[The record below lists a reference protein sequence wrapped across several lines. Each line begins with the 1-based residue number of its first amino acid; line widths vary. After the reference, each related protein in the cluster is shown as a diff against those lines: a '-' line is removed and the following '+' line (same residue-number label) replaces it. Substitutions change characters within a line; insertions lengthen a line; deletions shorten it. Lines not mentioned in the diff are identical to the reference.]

1 MSAFVPLPLG
11 QRIPGSVHS
20 VSCSLPTMRAV
31 TGYEE
36 KNPDITRQLTS
47 GYPRFL
53 VHPFARQLA
62 EKHQQAGRTLWL
74 TSSARMAGELAQ
86 YLGAHSASSG
96 QAGFLLRQGYGG
108 QAGQAHSTGSSG
120 SPQAG
125 QAAAQIFAA
134 GDLNGVSHPESAE
147 LAARAKAF
155 LQNVGGFL
163 SSREAEDHLVR
174 LGVLPAAAPETHFA
188 GDAAAEVKRHLR
200 PAFPGVDDT
209 DFFLASS
216 GMNAVYASFRALAEL
231 QAGYGRTI
239 WIQLGW
245 LYLDTIAILK
255 KFTATPGDYLY
266 LHDVFD
272 RAVIERLFT
281 EHGRRIAGIVTEV
294 PTNPLIQ
301 TPDLP
306 WLAALARRHSIA
318 LILDPTVA
326 SAFNVNLVP
335 YADIV
340 TTSLTKY
347 AASEGDVIAGVAVVN
362 PASPHAAR
370 LRTKLTTLLEPVYP
384 RDLARLAAQIG
395 KTEALLARVHDN
407 VPRVVAFLESHPAV
421 RDVFWA
427 RRAESRVNFD
437 RMARA
442 PGAVGAMI
450 SFTLRGPLE
459 KFYDRLRL
467 PKGPSF
473 GMTTTLICPFMFLAH
488 YDLVTSEAGRAE
500 LAASGLDPNLL
511 RLSVGT
517 EPVEDIIAALA
528 EALE

>member
-20 VSCSLPTMRAV
+20 VSCSLPTMRAIV
-31 TGYEE
+31 GYEE
-36 KNPDITRQLTS
+36 KSPDITRHLTS

-53 VHPFARQLA
+53 VHPLARQLA
-62 EKHQQAGRTLWL
+62 EKYRPAGRALWL

-86 YLGAHSASSG
+86 HLGSHSTGSGQAHSTDSTSSP

-108 QAGQAHSTGSSG
+108 QAGQAG
-120 SPQAG
+120 
-125 QAAAQIFAA
+125 AQVFAD
-134 GDLNGVSHPESAE
+134 GTLNGVSHPENAE
-147 LAARAKAF
+147 LATRAKTF

-174 LGVLPAAAPETHFA
+174 LGALPAAAPETLFP
-188 GDAAAEVKRHLR
+188 GDTAAEVKRRLR
-200 PAFPGVDDT
+200 PAFPGAGDN
-209 DFFLASS
+209 DFFPASS
-216 GMNAVYASFRALAEL
+216 GMNAIYAAFRAMAEL
-231 QAGYGRTI
+231 QAGYGRTV

-255 KFTATPGDYLY
+255 KFTAPGDYIY
-266 LHDVFD
+266 ARDVFD
-272 RAVIERLFT
+272 HTALERLFV
-281 EHGRRIAGIVTEV
+281 EHGRRIAGIITEV

-301 TPDLP
+301 TPDMP
-306 WLAALARRHSIA
+306 WLVALARRHGAA

-326 SAFNVNLVP
+326 SAFNVNLLP
-335 YADIV
+335 YADVV

-347 AASEGDVIAGVAVVN
+347 AASEGDIIAGVAVVN

-370 LRTKLTTLLEPVYP
+370 LRAKLSALLEPVYP

-395 KTEALLARVHDN
+395 KAEDLLARAHDN
-407 VPRVVAFLESHPAV
+407 VPRVVAFLEKHPAV

-427 RRAESRVNFD
+427 RRAESRSNFE
-437 RMARA
+437 RVARA

-500 LAASGLDPNLL
+500 LAASGIDPNLL

>member
-1 MSAFVPLPLG
+1 
-11 QRIPGSVHS
+11 
-20 VSCSLPTMRAV
+20 MRAV
-31 TGYEE
+31 VGYEE
-36 KNPDITRQLTS
+36 KYPDITRHLTS
-47 GYPRFL
+47 GYPRFV

-62 EKHQQAGRTLWL
+62 QKLTEKHRLGGRTLWL
-74 TSSARMAGELAQ
+74 TSSARMASELAQ
-86 YLGAHSASSG
+86 YLGSG
-96 QAGFLLRQGYGG
+96 
-108 QAGQAHSTGSSG
+108 
-120 SPQAG
+120 
-125 QAAAQIFAA
+125 AQIFAA
-134 GDLNGVSHPESAE
+134 DGLNGVSHLESTE
-147 LAARAKAF
+147 LATRAKTF

-174 LGVLPAAAPETHFA
+174 FGALPAAAPEILFA

-200 PAFPGVDDT
+200 PAFPGADDT

-216 GMNAVYASFRALAEL
+216 GMNAVYAAFRALAEL
-231 QAGYGRTI
+231 QAGYGRAV

-255 KFTATPGDYLY
+255 KFTSPGDYIY
-266 LHDVFD
+266 ARDVFD
-272 RAVIERLFT
+272 RAALERLFT
-281 EHGRRIAGIVTEV
+281 EHGRRIAGIITEV

-306 WLAALARRHSIA
+306 WLAALARRHGAA

-326 SAFNVNLVP
+326 SAFNVNLLP
-335 YADIV
+335 YADVI

-347 AASEGDVIAGVAVVN
+347 AAHEGDVIAGVAVVN

-370 LRTKLTTLLEPVYP
+370 LRTKLPALLEPVYP
-384 RDLARLAAQIG
+384 RDLARLAVQIG
-395 KTEALLARVHDN
+395 KTEALLARVHDS

-427 RRAESRVNFD
+427 RRAESRANFD
-437 RMARA
+437 RVARA
-442 PGAVGAMI
+442 PDAVGAMI

-517 EPVEDIIAALA
+517 EPVEEIIAALA
-528 EALE
+528 EALA

>member
-1 MSAFVPLPLG
+1 MSAFVPLLLG

-20 VSCSLPTMRAV
+20 VSCSLPTMRDV
-31 TGYEE
+31 VGYEE
-36 KNPDITRQLTS
+36 KNPDITRHLTS
-47 GYPRFL
+47 GYPRFV
-53 VHPFARQLA
+53 VHPFAHQLAQQLA
-62 EKHQQAGRTLWL
+62 EQHHLGGRTLWL
-74 TSSARMAGELAQ
+74 TSSARMAGELARH
-86 YLGAHSASSG
+86 LGANAEILAI
-96 QAGFLLRQGYGG
+96 AGL
-108 QAGQAHSTGSSG
+108 H
-120 SPQAG
+120 
-125 QAAAQIFAA
+125 
-134 GDLNGVSHPESAE
+134 GVSHPKNAE
-147 LAARAKAF
+147 LATRAKTF

-174 LGVLPAAAPETHFA
+174 LVLLPAAAPETLFP
-188 GDAAAEVKRHLR
+188 GDATAEVKRHLR
-200 PAFPGVDDT
+200 PAFPGAGDA

-216 GMNAVYASFRALAEL
+216 GMNAIYAAFRALAEL
-231 QAGYGRTI
+231 QAGHGRTV

-255 KFTATPGDYLY
+255 KFTAPGDYIY
-266 LHDVFD
+266 ARDVFD
-272 RAVIERLFT
+272 RAALERLFA
-281 EHGRRIAGIVTEV
+281 EHGPRIAGIVTEV

-306 WLAALARRHSIA
+306 WLVALARRHGAA

-326 SAFNVNLVP
+326 SAFNVNLLP
-335 YADIV
+335 CADVI

-347 AASEGDVIAGVAVVN
+347 AASEGDVIAGLAVVN

-370 LRTKLTTLLEPVYP
+370 LRTRLASLLEPVYP

-407 VPRVVAFLESHPAV
+407 VPHVIGFLEKHPAV

-427 RRAESRVNFD
+427 RRAESRPNFD
-437 RMARA
+437 RVARA

-500 LAASGLDPNLL
+500 LASSGLDPNLL

-517 EPVEDIIAALA
+517 EPVEEIIAALA
-528 EALE
+528 EALG

>member
-1 MSAFVPLPLG
+1 MKLFFTFLLPKPPRLRHAHLPFIMSAFAPLPLG

-31 TGYEE
+31 VGYEE
-36 KNPDITRQLTS
+36 KNPDIIRQLTS
-47 GYPRFL
+47 AYPRFV
-53 VHPFARQLA
+53 VHPFAHQLA
-62 EKHQQAGRTLWL
+62 QRLVEKHGLHGRTLWL
-74 TSSARMAGELAQ
+74 TSSARMAAELAQ
-86 YLGAHSASSG
+86 YLGANAQIFGTHSASSG
-96 QAGFLLRQGYGG
+96 QAGL
-108 QAGQAHSTGSSG
+108 H
-120 SPQAG
+120 
-125 QAAAQIFAA
+125 
-134 GDLNGVSHPESAE
+134 GVSHPENTE
-147 LAARAKAF
+147 LATRAKTF

-174 LGVLPAAAPETHFA
+174 LGALSAAVPENLFA
-188 GDAAAEVKRHLR
+188 GDATAEMKRHLR
-200 PAFPGVDDT
+200 RAFPTAGND
-209 DFFLASS
+209 DFFLAGS
-216 GMNAVYASFRALAEL
+216 GMNAIYAAFRALSEL

-255 KFTATPGDYLY
+255 KFTATPGDYIY
-266 LHDVFD
+266 AHDVFD
-272 RAVIERLFT
+272 RAALERLFA
-281 EHGRRIAGIVTEV
+281 EHGPRIAGLVTEV

-301 TPDLP
+301 TPDMP
-306 WLAALARRHSIA
+306 WLAALVRRHGA
-318 LILDPTVA
+318 TLILDPSVA
-326 SAFNVNLVP
+326 SAFNVDLLP
-335 YADIV
+335 HADVV

-347 AASEGDVIAGVAVVN
+347 TASEGDVIAGLAVVN

-370 LRTKLTTLLEPVYP
+370 LRKKLPTLLEPVYP
-384 RDLARLAAQIG
+384 RDLARLAAQAG
-395 KTEALLARVHDN
+395 KTEAVLACMHAN
-407 VPRVVAFLESHPAV
+407 VPRVAAFLEKHPAV

-427 RRAESRVNFD
+427 RRADSRENFD
-437 RMARA
+437 HVARA

-450 SFTLRGPLE
+450 SFTLHGPLE

-517 EPVEDIIAALA
+517 EPVEEIIAALA